1 MMIGNIFSSFQKD
14 SSNDNPSETSNID
27 LDDSGNPG
35 NLSGTAPLT
44 ASETDKPLPETE
56 SLPTEETVSTPEN
69 PAPVPATEETTEPI
83 PETVTTD
90 TAPSETE
97 VLKQELADI
106 KASLAALQESFDQKI
121 KTDAKKNEQF
131 DRLHDELQD
140 YRNGTFE
147 KNIDAIALEIIRLID
162 ELGND
167 ANFYKET
174 AETDGTAKALYKKTD
189 DLRQELL
196 DILYRQSIEPYQDKS
211 EELDSHR
218 QTNVQTVI
226 TEEAEKH
233 RKIAERV
240 ADGYEKNGRVI
251 RKERVKV
258 YRAVPSKN
266 ETNNQPDKD
275 WKAS

>member
-14 SSNDNPSETSNID
+14 SSNENPSETSNID

-35 NLSGTAPLT
+35 NPSGTGPST
-44 ASETDKPLPETE
+44 ASGTEKPFPGTE
-56 SLPTEETVSTPEN
+56 VPAAEETVSTPED

-83 PETVTTD
+83 PETETAD
-90 TAPSETE
+90 PAPSEHE
-97 VLKQELADI
+97 ILKQALDDI
-106 KASLAALQESFDQKI
+106 KSGLATLQESFDQKI

-140 YRNGTFE
+140 YRNGTFD

-167 ANFYKET
+167 ADFYQET

-196 DILYRQSIEPYQDKS
+196 DILYRQSIEPYQEKS

-218 QTNVQTVI
+218 QTNVQTVT

-258 YRAVPSKN
+258 YRAVPPKT
-266 ETNNQPDKD
+266 E
-275 WKAS
+275 